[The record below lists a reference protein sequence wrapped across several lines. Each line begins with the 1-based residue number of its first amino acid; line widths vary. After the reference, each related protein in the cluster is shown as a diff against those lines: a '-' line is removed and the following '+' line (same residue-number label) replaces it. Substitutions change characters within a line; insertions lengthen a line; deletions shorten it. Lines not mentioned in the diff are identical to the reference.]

1 MRFAG
6 LVGLQWK
13 DASQGSLKSGIAYS
27 TAPTDHQL
35 GTLAAEWDKAHNQEN
50 IYELVRLSGT
60 ATVGS
65 LLYQTGTN
73 NSYVVMTGT
82 GAGMPYAISM
92 DAPTVSGTWQWA
104 QKYGINTTIQIT
116 NTVGGSAAASSLL
129 CGGESAAGGVS
140 TFYSNIASG
149 TLAGLW
155 PLFGRS
161 LTAAAGSTTI
171 GFIKLL

>member
-13 DASQGSLKSGIAYS
+13 AAGQGSLASGIAYS
-27 TAPTDHQL
+27 TAPTDHTL
-35 GTLAAEWDKAHNQEN
+35 GTLAIEQGQGQEN
-50 IYELVRLSGT
+50 VYELVRVSGT
-60 ATVGS
+60 CTVGS

-73 NSYVVMTGT
+73 NSYVVKTGT